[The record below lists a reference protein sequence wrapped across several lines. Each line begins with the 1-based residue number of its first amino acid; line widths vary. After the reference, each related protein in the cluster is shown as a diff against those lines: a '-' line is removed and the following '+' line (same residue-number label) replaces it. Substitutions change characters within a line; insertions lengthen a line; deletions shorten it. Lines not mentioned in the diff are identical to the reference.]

1 MMSVTDEEKRM
12 INGEYGPGIKRAM
25 DLLVKLGKS
34 FDAEKLV
41 PVSYAHISY
50 DFCPENFWNL
60 MTEGLTKTPHRVTT
74 HPSFQPEIWKQ
85 WGLPLADQWMGEHE
99 RKLKTF
105 KRLGWL
111 RTETCAEYLLG
122 IIPRKGDI
130 VSMGGSCM
138 QVANN
143 SLFGARVD
151 RMGIL
156 VSLAAAVS
164 GRTPLMGLLL
174 PENRYASHLV
184 ELDDLEVSDWTI
196 SHYHCLGYYIGDQVP
211 GFKPVAVN
219 GLPPNLPFDFARA
232 LVISMPTSGAVTLAH
247 IVGTTPEAPNLE
259 AALGN
264 KKPEHGIKVG
274 KREMIK
280 TWERLN
286 VWDNDVVE
294 HVALG
299 CPHAT
304 IDEIG
309 RVAALLEGKRIRTSL
324 LIGASVPVEALAR
337 RQDYADIIEKA
348 GGHFLPVC
356 PSIGNPFTRRD
367 IAGEKQAKSAATDS
381 ARCAHYLATVS
392 GAKVFFGTTEE
403 CVNAAITGKWKG
415 EMPKWK

>member
-1 MMSVTDEEKRM
+1 MRLADEEKRM
-12 INGEYGPGIKRAM
+12 LNGEYAPGVQRAIE
-25 DLLVKLGKS
+25 LLVKLGDS

-41 PVSYAHISY
+41 PISYGHISY
-50 DFCPENFWNL
+50 DFCPEGFWTR
-60 MTEGLTKTPHRVTT
+60 MTEGVPRTPHRVTT
-74 HPSFQPEIWKQ
+74 HPSYQPEIWKA
-85 WGLPLADQWMGEHE
+85 WGLPLAERWVEEHE
-99 RKLKTF
+99 RKLQRF
-105 KRLGWL
+105 KQLGWL

-122 IIPRKGDI
+122 IMPRKGDI

-151 RMGIL
+151 RMGVL
-156 VSLAAAVS
+156 VSLAAAVC

-174 PENRYASHLV
+174 QENRYANHLV
-184 ELDDLEVSDWTI
+184 TLDSLDVTDWTL
-196 SHYHCLGYYIGDQVP
+196 SHYHCLGYTIGDQIP

-219 GLPPNLPFDFARA
+219 GLPPRLPFDFTRA
-232 LVISMPTSGAVTLAH
+232 LVISMPTSGAITLAH
-247 IVGTTPEAPNLE
+247 IVGSTPEAPTLE

-264 KKPEHGIKVG
+264 RRPEQVIRVG
-274 KREMIK
+274 KKEMSE

-286 VWDNDVVE
+286 VWDDDIVE
-294 HVALG
+294 HVSFG

-309 RVAALLEGKRIRTSL
+309 RISALLEGKKVKTSF

-337 RQDYADIIEKA
+337 QQGYADVIEKA

-367 IAGEKQAKSAATDS
+367 IAGHKQAKSAATNS
-381 ARCAHYLATVS
+381 ARSAHYLATVS
-392 GAKVFFGTTEE
+392 GVKVFFGTEEE
-403 CVNAAITGKWKG
+403 CVEAAITGRWKG